1 MRRRLRG
8 RFWIETG
15 MSVASL
21 VFLVLTVAWKDWI
34 EIVFRAD
41 PDQHT
46 GSLEWAIVAGAAILA
61 ITFAGFARADCR
73 RRVAVT
79 A

>member
-1 MRRRLRG
+1 MRDHLRG

-15 MSVASL
+15 LSLASL

-34 EIVFRAD
+34 EIVFRVD
-41 PDQHT
+41 PDHAS
-46 GSLEWAIVAGAAILA
+46 GLLEWAIVAGAAVLTL
-61 ITFAGFARADCR
+61 TFAAFARAEWR
-73 RRVAVT
+73 RRVAVR